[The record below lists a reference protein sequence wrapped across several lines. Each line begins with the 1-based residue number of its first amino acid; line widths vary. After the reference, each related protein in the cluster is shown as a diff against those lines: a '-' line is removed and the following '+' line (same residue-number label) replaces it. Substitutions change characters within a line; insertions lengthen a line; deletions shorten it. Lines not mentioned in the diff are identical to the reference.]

1 MNRPKFPVYTP
12 QDYILTEEDLAINSE
27 TRAPITVCVDCSF
40 SMRQQHRL
48 DRVMEGLDS
57 FCRELT
63 RNETACASVELCIVS
78 YGGDMAR
85 VEQDFTP
92 PDRVRLPKLVAE
104 GETPL
109 ADAVKTALQNLEMR
123 KRRYQDN
130 GNTYYRPWLILMGDG
145 DETMSAKELN
155 EAAALL
161 KTESDAKHLNVLC
174 VTVGDEERMEYAS
187 LMKLAPDGRVH
198 YLRDLKF
205 KEFFSWLSRSIEKT
219 TMSMQGEEVYYEP
232 TTQWGDILGRT

>member
-1 MNRPKFPVYTP
+1 
-12 QDYILTEEDLAINSE
+12 
-27 TRAPITVCVDCSF
+27 
-40 SMRQQHRL
+40 
-48 DRVMEGLDS
+48 
-57 FCRELT
+57 
-63 RNETACASVELCIVS
+63 
-78 YGGDMAR
+78 
-85 VEQDFTP
+85 
-92 PDRVRLPKLVAE
+92 
-104 GETPL
+104 
-109 ADAVKTALQNLEMR
+109 
-123 KRRYQDN
+123 
-130 GNTYYRPWLILMGDG
+130 MGDG

-161 KTESDAKHLNVLC
+161 KAESDAKHLNVLC
-174 VTVGDEERMEYAS
+174 VTVGDEERVEYAS

>member
-1 MNRPKFPVYTP
+1 MSQEKYPVKTP
-12 QDYILTEEDLAINSE
+12 QQYILEDEDLINNAE

-161 KTESDAKHLNVLC
+161 KAESDAKHLNVLC
-174 VTVGDEERMEYAS
+174 VTVGDEERVEYAS